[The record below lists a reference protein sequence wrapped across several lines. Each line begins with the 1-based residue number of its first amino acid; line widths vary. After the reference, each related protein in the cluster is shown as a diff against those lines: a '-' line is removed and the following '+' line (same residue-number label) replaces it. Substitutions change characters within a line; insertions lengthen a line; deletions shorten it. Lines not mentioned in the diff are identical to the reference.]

1 MTDQRDRSRERK
13 YFRGRTGVTVSL
25 SCGCRVRARS
35 VPMPGA
41 PMVCTSGL
49 GHGYRLK
56 WTEAVNETG
65 FVFTNQRDGKG
76 K

>member
-1 MTDQRDRSRERK
+1 
-13 YFRGRTGVTVSL
+13 
-25 SCGCRVRARS
+25 
-35 VPMPGA
+35 MPGA